1 MIVLNIS
8 LSILCFF
15 CKDMVF
21 IRWHKIKSAF
31 FIRRQRIKKAD
42 CLLFYFSIT
51 SPSIL
56 ERFRSLFDRSSF
68 IPLFGGGQWIT
79 RCRKR

>member
-1 MIVLNIS
+1 MIVLNSS

-15 CKDMVF
+15 LQRYGFYSVAQNKIRLFYSVTANKQDWLF
-21 IRWHKIKSAF
+21 IV
-31 FIRRQRIKKAD
+31 
-42 CLLFYFSIT
+42 LLFDNCSFDS
-51 SPSIL
+51 
-56 ERFRSLFDRSSF
+56 RSLFDRSSF